1 MDNKEVADRLT
12 KLYLLGQSE
21 RPIQCYTRKDLE
33 ALEIAQM
40 HFKHLSVE
48 DKLYEMDT

>member
-1 MDNKEVADRLT
+1 MENKEVADRLT

-40 HFKHLSVE
+40 HFKQLAEE
-48 DKLYEMDT
+48 DLYYK